1 MKSFELFSLWL
12 SRHVTSR
19 AQNHFDVKESL
30 PLRITWIDTQWFQTF
45 KKLRLT
51 VCIKSTRWCFD
62 QCPSPQIYLS
72 TFIIS
77 LSVVWHQSRAG
88 MNYIESFT
96 AFFHH
101 CWTNIHDNRL
111 HSIGSFVN
119 MTVVNASLVSTKAPQ
134 SLLFFIINWSL
145 NEIKESLQ
153 VMDWTVWWSLLY
165 APKSMLILREISYAP
180 LWYQSWKREINFFK
194 VWKSI
199 SKTLLLALLAKSV
212 WTNNKI

>member
-1 MKSFELFSLWL
+1 M
-12 SRHVTSR
+12 
-19 AQNHFDVKESL
+19 
-30 PLRITWIDTQWFQTF
+30 
-45 KKLRLT
+45 
-51 VCIKSTRWCFD
+51 
-62 QCPSPQIYLS
+62 S

-77 LSVVWHQSRAG
+77 LSVVWHQSKAG

-165 APKSMLILREISYAP
+165 APKSMLILRETSYAP

-199 SKTLLLALLAKSV
+199 SGRCFSLCSLKTSEQAIKSKVCVVITNKSSSFLISFLNIPLFWRSYCYRKTSVALNCPWSKTPVSSV
-212 WTNNKI
+212 KKNFEWIHLDHFCSVS